1 MPKMAD
7 STKPG
12 KNQGKRVTNDE
23 NYLALSSLLAG
34 ANASSTSNYDPAT
47 LLCKLIQ
54 WNWIKIPSM
63 FYVGISYHILILFG
77 LYSIV

>member
-12 KNQGKRVTNDE
+12 KTQGKRATNDDS
-23 NYLALSSLLAG
+23 LGLSSLLAG

-47 LLCKLIQ
+47 LLCKLI
-54 WNWIKIPSM
+54 
-63 FYVGISYHILILFG
+63 
-77 LYSIV
+77 

>member
-12 KNQGKRVTNDE
+12 KNQGKRATNDD
-23 NYLALSSLLAG
+23 NLSLLSLLAG
-34 ANASSTSNYDPAT
+34 ANASTTSNYDPAT

-54 WNWIKIPSM
+54 SHHIKNISM
-63 FYVGISYHILILFG
+63 Y
-77 LYSIV
+77 

>member
-54 WNWIKIPSM
+54 WNWIKIHSM
-63 FYVGISYHILILFG
+63 F
-77 LYSIV
+77 

>member
-34 ANASSTSNYDPAT
+34 ANASTTSNYDPAS
-47 LLCKLIQ
+47 LLCKLLQ
-54 WNWIKIPSM
+54 WNGMKYIRM
-63 FYVGISYHILILFG
+63 Y
-77 LYSIV
+77 YS

>member
-12 KNQGKRVTNDE
+12 KNQGKRATNDD
-23 NYLALSSLLAG
+23 NLSLLSLLAG
-34 ANASSTSNYDPAT
+34 ANASTTSNYDPAT

-54 WNWIKIPSM
+54 WNSIKYNSM
-63 FYVGISYHILILFG
+63 Y
-77 LYSIV
+77 YS

>member
-12 KNQGKRVTNDE
+12 KNQGKRATNDD
-23 NYLALSSLLAG
+23 NLSLLSLLAG
-34 ANASSTSNYDPAT
+34 ANASTTSNYDPAT

-54 WNWIKIPSM
+54 
-63 FYVGISYHILILFG
+63 
-77 LYSIV
+77 